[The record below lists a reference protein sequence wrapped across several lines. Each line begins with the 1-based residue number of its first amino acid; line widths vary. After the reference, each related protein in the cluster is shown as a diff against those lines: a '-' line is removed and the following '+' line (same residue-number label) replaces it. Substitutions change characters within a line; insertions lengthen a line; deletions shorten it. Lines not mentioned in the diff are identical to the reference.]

1 MVPISPSSSFRV
13 TVLFIVSTSSTM
25 PPPGAFH
32 LSPMFIS
39 TLLYLSSGTSKN
51 LLSLSDSNSALAS
64 PSISPPKPSNP
75 GEKSFPIWAPFS
87 NVIRPMAMS
96 SYFLERNSFL
106 LLNAENTLRSVAS
119 LRSILLIMSIT
130 VPPPNPDITPG
141 FSFMIRYIPSTSN

>member
-1 MVPISPSSSFRV
+1 
-13 TVLFIVSTSSTM
+13 
-25 PPPGAFH
+25 
-32 LSPMFIS
+32 MFIS

-51 LLSLSDSNSALAS
+51 LLSLSDSNSAFAS

-130 VPPPNPDITPG
+130 VPPPNPDIWGDGVSTNPR
-141 FSFMIRYIPSTSN
+141 SIDTSAAKTISYLVTSNGDSLTTTVATAVLVASPLLVTR